1 MATQQFTIDNYLD
14 ALTRLPEY
22 GGYEALAGGL
32 REDFPSDGS
41 ITAFSA
47 SPLDGGYDEGFFF
60 QNLPTSETGR
70 TSGPFS
76 AERPTWTRYLY
87 NQDPTNTTY
96 EAMWP
101 TLSRITN
108 PNIGTPN
115 VGIELAPQRF
125 DSPTGGDLYQGKTD
139 DTGGKEHKGDPYEH
153 LAYEQPTTG
162 QAGSMPAYYGSL
174 DKQNEIANEL
184 EELQK
189 ATGTTPAQS
198 SGVGT
203 PTAPTAVT
211 ARPATRTP
219 SFDLGAER
227 YDITPAQTRVATLPP
242 QVIDPGMVGTEV
254 IRPQQDPAGTIED
267 VSTLADE
274 SDLVPGRQI
283 VARDVSN
290 YVPEEPQVKILD
302 PISIPIPPASATLPP
317 VQVLPP
323 QPVEVLDT
331 LPAVENRG
339 PISLDIQ
346 PAITDPSIAIDQIAL
361 DDAPFTGISNDQI
374 ELIDDIPVS
383 EILSV
388 PGNQIPIDPP
398 AVDPAEAALID
409 EIVRNAGIGALVNP
423 QIDAPIE
430 PPPAPQPVAQAGA
443 RLGAPVVVAEE
454 PLVANVANQQE
465 GLGDSVEELIA
476 AQAGDP
482 EYLSI
487 SSPQGDVG
495 SEGSAA
501 PAGTWIDH
509 QDNRFENPQ
518 LGYEKGTQFGTPGG
532 STDSDTEGARLIAGI
547 LEEQQ
552 KENDTGT
559 TQVNLP
565 SDPNVTDTVIPT
577 DTTVTTD
584 DLVLDKLEG
593 EEIPLPT
600 TTGPEGSKPT
610 AGETDTNIK
619 ATVTS
624 KPLTEAVVPKG
635 TAETAEPV
643 DISNVDTKP
652 GADVDFD
659 PPVGQGV
666 GWADSGK
673 WGYARTRNL
682 LTGGGLPP
690 EESVGPRVPW
700 QSMGKD
706 ASSTR
711 YLSNVGDRDYF
722 PTDDYAASLINEQP
736 ITGGGGGGE
745 VVIPESEEPPYN
757 AGINS
762 EGTIDREEIIKDYA
776 NDNTTR
782 TMDDLL
788 GITTGERGVKH
799 FRSLDDFK
807 VWARQ
812 PGMEGVFKYNY
823 PVKDITGKETKIG
836 NFSLDVQ
843 EAFLGN
849 LQKLMNGVGNPKSE
863 GVLIGGKVRGG
874 TGKSVLSDIPGIT
887 NEMTKLWETSR
898 DTPWGRSISDPNNVQ
913 SYGNLHPYAII
924 HGLLNPPAGMI
935 SFANTILADVK
946 NATKTMFK
954 DVKFGDG
961 MLTDGNTFQDILN
974 VTFNVVGQGL
984 KFIGKNA
991 VGLLGDKVK
1000 AFFGGKDGS
1009 EIKVTDVR
1017 TAWNNAKINN
1027 PEITAITEAFIAAGV
1042 PVSIFSDPMKF
1053 KMAIANRDKAAF
1065 NKIASEFDL
1074 GQYSW
1079 KDIMAGI
1086 AGNEDILSE
1095 GMKDWLEAR
1104 VRALENMQ
1112 K

>member
-1 MATQQFTIDNYLD
+1 
-14 ALTRLPEY
+14 
-22 GGYEALAGGL
+22 
-32 REDFPSDGS
+32 
-41 ITAFSA
+41 
-47 SPLDGGYDEGFFF
+47 
-60 QNLPTSETGR
+60 
-70 TSGPFS
+70 
-76 AERPTWTRYLY
+76 
-87 NQDPTNTTY
+87 
-96 EAMWP
+96 
-101 TLSRITN
+101 
-108 PNIGTPN
+108 
-115 VGIELAPQRF
+115 
-125 DSPTGGDLYQGKTD
+125 
-139 DTGGKEHKGDPYEH
+139 
-153 LAYEQPTTG
+153 
-162 QAGSMPAYYGSL
+162 
-174 DKQNEIANEL
+174 
-184 EELQK
+184 
-189 ATGTTPAQS
+189 
-198 SGVGT
+198 
-203 PTAPTAVT
+203 
-211 ARPATRTP
+211 
-219 SFDLGAER
+219 
-227 YDITPAQTRVATLPP
+227 
-242 QVIDPGMVGTEV
+242 MVGTEV

-267 VSTLADE
+267 LSTLAGE
-274 SDLVPGRQI
+274 PTPVRGRQI

-290 YVPEEPQVKILD
+290 YVPEEPQVKIAS
-302 PISIPIPPASATLPP
+302 PISIPIPEPVSATLPP

-323 QPVEVLDT
+323 QPVEVYDSF
-331 LPAVENRG
+331 PAVETRG

-361 DDAPFTGISNDQI
+361 DDAPFTGISSDQ

-388 PGNQIPIDPP
+388 PGNQIPVDPP

-409 EIVRNAGIGALVNP
+409 EIVRKAGIETLINP

-430 PPPAPQPVAQAGA
+430 PPPAPLPQPVAQAGA

-476 AQAGDP
+476 AQTGDP

-487 SSPQGDVG
+487 SSSQGDVG

-501 PAGTWIDH
+501 PAGTWIDR
-509 QDNRFENPQ
+509 QDNRYQNPQ
-518 LGYEKGTQFGTPGG
+518 LGYEAGTQFGIPGG
-532 STDSDTEGARLIAGI
+532 STVSDIEGARLIAGI

-559 TQVNLP
+559 TQVDLP
-565 SDPNVTDTVIPT
+565 GDPNVTDTVMPT

-584 DLVLDKLEG
+584 DLVLDKPEG

-610 AGETDTNIK
+610 QEKPDTNIK

-643 DISNVDTKP
+643 DISTVDTKP
-652 GADVDFD
+652 DADVDFD
-659 PPVGQGV
+659 PPVGRGK

-673 WGYARTRNL
+673 GGYARTRNL
-682 LTGGGLPP
+682 LTGGGQAP
-690 EESVGPRVPW
+690 VVTQGPIVPW
-700 QSMGKD
+700 QSMGED

-788 GITTGERGVKH
+788 GITAGERGVKH

-836 NFSLDVQ
+836 NYALDVQ

-849 LQKLMNGVGNPKSE
+849 LQKLLNAIGNPKSE

-924 HGLLNPPAGMI
+924 HGLLNPPAGMV

-961 MLTDGNTFQDILN
+961 TLTDGNIFQDILN

-1017 TAWNNAKINN
+1017 TAWNNAKINS
-1027 PEITAITEAFIAAGV
+1027 PEITAITEAFITAGV

-1074 GQYSW
+1074 SQYSW
-1079 KDIMAGI
+1079 TDIMAGI

-1095 GMKDWLEAR
+1095 GMKDWLRAR
-1104 VRALENMQ
+1104 VKELAHMQ

>member
-1 MATQQFTIDNYLD
+1 MK
-14 ALTRLPEY
+14 
-22 GGYEALAGGL
+22 
-32 REDFPSDGS
+32 
-41 ITAFSA
+41 
-47 SPLDGGYDEGFFF
+47 
-60 QNLPTSETGR
+60 
-70 TSGPFS
+70 
-76 AERPTWTRYLY
+76 ERPV
-87 NQDPTNTTY
+87 
-96 EAMWP
+96 A
-101 TLSRITN
+101 
-108 PNIGTPN
+108 
-115 VGIELAPQRF
+115 A
-125 DSPTGGDLYQGKTD
+125 
-139 DTGGKEHKGDPYEH
+139 DTG
-153 LAYEQPTTG
+153 
-162 QAGSMPAYYGSL
+162 M
-174 DKQNEIANEL
+174 I
-184 EELQK
+184 
-189 ATGTTPAQS
+189 
-198 SGVGT
+198 
-203 PTAPTAVT
+203 
-211 ARPATRTP
+211 
-219 SFDLGAER
+219 
-227 YDITPAQTRVATLPP
+227 
-242 QVIDPGMVGTEV
+242 GTEV
-254 IRPQQDPAGTIED
+254 IRPQQEAAGTIED
-267 VSTLADE
+267 VSTLAGE
-274 SDLVPGRQI
+274 SDLVPGNQI
-283 VARDVSN
+283 VAKNINN
-290 YVPEEPQVKILD
+290 YVDSTGSAYAEPKDFNFIDGYNKAVNPSIDVVEEPLVVTNQ
-302 PISIPIPPASATLPP
+302 
-317 VQVLPP
+317 
-323 QPVEVLDT
+323 QPVDT
-331 LPAVENRG
+331 TPAVENRG

-346 PAITDPSIAIDQIAL
+346 PAITDPNVTIDQIAL
-361 DDAPFTGISNDQI
+361 DDVPFTGISNDQI

-383 EILSV
+383 DILGV

-398 AVDPAEAALID
+398 AVDPAEAALIA
-409 EIVRNAGIGALVNP
+409 ESVRNAGIEALVNP
-423 QIDAPIE
+423 PIDAPIE
-430 PPPAPQPVAQAGA
+430 PPPAPLPEPVAQAGA

-465 GLGDSVEELIA
+465 GLGDPVEELIA
-476 AQAGDP
+476 TQTGDP

-487 SSPQGDVG
+487 SSSQGDVG

-509 QDNRFENPQ
+509 QDNRYENRQ
-518 LGYEKGTQFGTPGG
+518 LGYEAGTQFGTPGG
-532 STDSDTEGARLIAGI
+532 STESDTEGAEAILEI

-552 KENDTGT
+552 TPDKKE
-559 TQVNLP
+559 LP
-565 SDPNVTDTVIPT
+565 DPNVTDTVAT
-577 DTTVTTD
+577 D
-584 DLVLDKLEG
+584 EG
-593 EEIPLPT
+593 ELEEAKTRIQKEPFIDLP
-600 TTGPEGSKPT
+600 
-610 AGETDTNIK
+610 A
-619 ATVTS
+619 
-624 KPLTEAVVPKG
+624 PKG
-635 TAETAEPV
+635 QTRTKDESKEAYPGADAPMPTVKGVPSAE
-643 DISNVDTKP
+643 VDTKP
-652 GADVDFD
+652 GADVDPRSAFDGDEQEDKVLTKRADGRVSPIQKPVD

-700 QSMGKD
+700 QSMGED

-863 GVLIGGKVRGG
+863 GVLIGGKIRGG

-887 NEMTKLWETSR
+887 NELTKLWETER
-898 DTPWGRSISDPNNVQ
+898 DTPWGRSISDPSNVQ

-1027 PEITAITEAFIAAGV
+1027 PEITAITEAFITAGV
-1042 PVSIFSDPMKF
+1042 PVNLFSDPMKF

-1065 NKIASEFDL
+1065 NKIASEMDL
-1074 GQYSW
+1074 SQYSW

-1104 VRALENMQ
+1104 VDALRKMSKE
-1112 K
+1112 